1 MKSVYYGWPV
11 GYVEELIY
19 FSSLSEIPGNVL
31 RVPLSF
37 SFAFGGVLGSKERIR
52 ATTQQILLNKN

>member
-37 SFAFGGVLGSKERIR
+37 SFAFWGFWGQKKESG
-52 ATTQQILLNKN
+52 QQLNRFC

>member
-37 SFAFGGVLGSKERIR
+37 SFAFLGGFGVKG
-52 ATTQQILLNKN
+52 KNQGNNSTDFAK